1 MQTKPLL
8 QILDLTNQKNIIE
21 DIMKKKEKIPSA
33 SIKIDVEIFKTLKKY
48 CDDNG
53 IKVGH
58 FTGKAIEEKLNS
70 LLVETN

>member
-1 MQTKPLL
+1 M
-8 QILDLTNQKNIIE
+8 KN
-21 DIMKKKEKIPSA
+21 KVKKEPSA

-58 FTGKAIEEKLNS
+58 FAGKAIEKEIAILNIQ
-70 LLVETN
+70 NA

>member
-1 MQTKPLL
+1 MKTLL
-8 QILDLTNQKNIIE
+8 QILDLTNEKNIIE
-21 DIMKKKEKIPSA
+21 EIMKKKKEPSA
-33 SIKIDVEIFKTLKKY
+33 SIKIDVEIFKALKKY